1 MPKVAAELGP
11 LDVKRLAHPGGKG
24 NVMVPVGGV
33 AGLYLQLAPKGGRTW
48 ILRMLVGGR
57 RRDIGLGGFPTVTL
71 AQARDKAREARD
83 KVERGVD
90 PVEERKAAKAK
101 LVEARRNPAK
111 AFLMP
116 HRSSTSPP
124 PHTLD
129 SPTVPNVIP
138 TELVQ
143 RPTRQIANTA
153 GLSIGEL
160 AKYIPSP
167 EELRVMFGM
176 RTDRAA
182 NLVATTA
189 LMGLGESG
197 TGFRD
202 LLLAMGAELEPQDAI
217 EAILVTQS
225 CLAHVGYMTA
235 MGRMADATNDQARE
249 SYSRIAAR
257 MNQAFLNQIDALRRH
272 RARSSPAVS
281 VGQVTVNEG
290 GQAIVGTVHAKVSHE
305 K

>member
-1 MPKVAAELGP
+1 MA
-11 LDVKRLAHPGGKG
+11 
-24 NVMVPVGGV
+24 
-33 AGLYLQLAPKGGRTW
+33 
-48 ILRMLVGGR
+48 
-57 RRDIGLGGFPTVTL
+57 
-71 AQARDKAREARD
+71 
-83 KVERGVD
+83 
-90 PVEERKAAKAK
+90 
-101 LVEARRNPAK
+101 
-111 AFLMP
+111 
-116 HRSSTSPP
+116 HRSSTPP
-124 PHTLD
+124 PPPTPD
-129 SPTVPNVIP
+129 SSAASLVTPP
-138 TELVQ
+138 ELIQ

-153 GLSIGEL
+153 GVSLGEM

-189 LMGLGESG
+189 IMGLGESG

-217 EAILVTQS
+217 EAMLVIQIG
-225 CLAHVGYMTA
+225 LAHVGSMTA

-249 SYSRIAAR
+249 GYSRIAAR
-257 MNQAFLNQIDALRRH
+257 MNQAFINQIDALRRH
-272 RARSSPAVS
+272 RARTTPAVS

-290 GQAIVGTVHAKVSHE
+290 GQAIVGTVRTSTGHE

>member
-1 MPKVAAELGP
+1 MA
-11 LDVKRLAHPGGKG
+11 
-24 NVMVPVGGV
+24 N
-33 AGLYLQLAPKGGRTW
+33 
-48 ILRMLVGGR
+48 
-57 RRDIGLGGFPTVTL
+57 
-71 AQARDKAREARD
+71 
-83 KVERGVD
+83 
-90 PVEERKAAKAK
+90 
-101 LVEARRNPAK
+101 
-111 AFLMP
+111 
-116 HRSSTSPP
+116 RSSTPP
-124 PHTLD
+124 LPPTLD
-129 SPTVPNVIP
+129 SPTAPHLIP
-138 TELVQ
+138 QELAQ

-160 AKYIPSP
+160 AKNLPSP

-217 EAILVTQS
+217 EAMLVTQIG
-225 CLAHVGYMTA
+225 LAHVGYMTA
-235 MGRMADATNDQARE
+235 MGRMADAKNDQARE

-257 MNQAFLNQIDALRRH
+257 MNQAYLNQIDALRRH
-272 RARSSPAVS
+272 RARSSLTVS

-290 GQAIVGTVHAKVSHE
+290 GQAIVGTVHAKARHE
-305 K
+305 KRR